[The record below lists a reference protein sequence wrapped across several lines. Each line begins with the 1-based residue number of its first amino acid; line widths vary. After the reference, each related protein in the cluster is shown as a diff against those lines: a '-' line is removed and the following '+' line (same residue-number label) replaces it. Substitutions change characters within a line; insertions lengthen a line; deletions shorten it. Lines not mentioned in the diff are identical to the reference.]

1 MEVYSSGCIKWHIWM
16 YPIYSRNLGTCTFR
30 QEISEK
36 ILYLYLY
43 SEGGTGC
50 TSEEDCEDLNLVYM
64 VSFM

>member
-1 MEVYSSGCIKWHIWM
+1 M